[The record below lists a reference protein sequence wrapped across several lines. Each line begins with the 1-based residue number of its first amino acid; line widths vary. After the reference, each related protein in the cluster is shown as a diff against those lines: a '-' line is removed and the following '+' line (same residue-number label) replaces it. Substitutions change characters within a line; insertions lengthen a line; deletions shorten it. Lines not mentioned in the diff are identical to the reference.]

1 MACPNDGQ
9 PLLPQ
14 WSPLVTS
21 GTRFAEAMGA
31 PPRPRAAMEPARDE
45 RDQLAEAFEV
55 PKSRIEPQ
63 WSPLVTSGTS
73 SWYTCGRTAA
83 ATFAPQWSPLVT
95 SGTSSAVPYFW
106 FSADTPQWSPLVTSG
121 TSLRGLAGAG
131 AACAA
136 AMEPARDERDQGS
149 SFACPVS
156 WGYVGLCEQF
166 RWVMAKP
173 YLYGFIKYRT
183 GCLTWKR
190 ALPGFDGTAGP
201 LAASRFRA

>member
-1 MACPNDGQ
+1 M
-9 PLLPQ
+9 
-14 WSPLVTS
+14 TS
-21 GTRFAEAMGA
+21 GTRIQDPRLA
-31 PPRPRAAMEPARDE
+31 PHLAR
-45 RDQLAEAFEV
+45 
-55 PKSRIEPQ
+55 
-63 WSPLVTSGTS
+63 
-73 SWYTCGRTAA
+73 
-83 ATFAPQWSPLVT
+83 
-95 SGTSSAVPYFW
+95 
-106 FSADTPQWSPLVTSG
+106 
-121 TSLRGLAGAG
+121 
-131 AACAA
+131 A

-173 YLYGFIKYRT
+173 YLYGLIKYRT